1 MNARTIRKLVLAAV
15 AVAALGACATLGRQL
30 FRQPAVTLRDVRL
43 VGLGVT
49 GGNLDVVLGV
59 YNPNGYRLDAT
70 SLHYHLMV
78 DTVEVAD
85 GEITDRQ
92 AFQGGDTTIVHLPVR
107 FSYAG
112 VGAAGR
118 ELTQTGAV
126 NYKVLGDITVDSPVG
141 TRSFPFTS
149 TGRFTTVDAKI
160 H

>member
-1 MNARTIRKLVLAAV
+1 MTPRTIRKLVLSTV
-15 AVAALGACATLGRQL
+15 AVGALGACATLGRQL
-30 FRQPAVTLRDVRL
+30 FKRPSVALRDVRL

-70 SLHYHLMV
+70 RLHYHLMV

-85 GEITDRQ
+85 GELTDRQ

-126 NYKVLGDITVDSPVG
+126 NYKVVGDITVDSPAG
-141 TRSFPFTS
+141 TRSFPFAS